1 MQTSRHKKLLTEA
14 MCFDLNLVDYLSNI
28 FEDSNLSLAIG
39 FIIIHQNKAILQWL

>member
-1 MQTSRHKKLLTEA
+1 

-39 FIIIHQNKAILQWL
+39 FIIIHQNKAILQWLWIYEAIPVTI